1 MRHEKQKK
9 MSNIIA
15 WLTGGLIKE
24 VGSVIDSLT
33 TTKEEKLEI
42 KKQLQVIL
50 EKAEANAQVEVT
62 ARWKSDMSSD
72 SFLSKNIRPMVLIY
86 LTFVFSALAFADGNI
101 GEFEIATEYIPIF
114 QTLLVTVYGA
124 YFVGRSW
131 EKGRKIMNNKDK

>member
-1 MRHEKQKK
+1 
-9 MSNIIA
+9 MSKIIS

-24 VGSVIDSLT
+24 VGNVIDSLT

-50 EKAEANAQVEVT
+50 EKAEANAQAEVT
-62 ARWKSDMSSD
+62 SRWKSDMASD
-72 SFLSKNIRPMVLIY
+72 SPLSKNIRPMVLIY
-86 LTFVFSALAFADGNI
+86 LTFVFSVLAFADGNI
-101 GEFEIATEYIPIF
+101 GEFTIAEEYIPIF

-131 EKGRKIMNNKDK
+131 EKSRKIMNNKTNKE

>member
-1 MRHEKQKK
+1 
-9 MSNIIA
+9 MSKIIS

-86 LTFVFSALAFADGNI
+86 LTFIFSVLAFADGNI
-101 GEFEIATEYIPIF
+101 GEFKIAEAYIPIF

-131 EKGRKIMNNKDK
+131 EKGRNIMNNKDK

>member
-1 MRHEKQKK
+1 
-9 MSNIIA
+9 MSKIIS

-24 VGSVIDSLT
+24 VGDVIDNLT

-42 KKQLQVIL
+42 KNQLQVIL
-50 EKAEANAQVEVT
+50 EKAEANAQTEIT
-62 ARWKSDMSSD
+62 SRWKSDMGSD

-86 LTFVFSALAFADGNI
+86 LTFIFSLLAFADGNI
-101 GEFEIATEYIPIF
+101 GEFKIAEAYIPIF

-131 EKGRKIMNNKDK
+131 EKGRKIMSNTVK

>member
-1 MRHEKQKK
+1 
-9 MSNIIA
+9 MSKIIS

-62 ARWKSDMSSD
+62 SRWKSDMSSD

-86 LTFVFSALAFADGNI
+86 LTFIFSVLAFADGNI
-101 GEFEIATEYIPIF
+101 GQFKIAEAYIPIF

-131 EKGRKIMNNKDK
+131 EKGRKIMSNKEK

>member
-1 MRHEKQKK
+1 
-9 MSNIIA
+9 MSKIIS

-86 LTFVFSALAFADGNI
+86 LTFIFSALAFADGNI
-101 GEFEIATEYIPIF
+101 GKFEIATEYIPIF

-131 EKGRKIMNNKDK
+131 EKSRKIMNNKTNKE

>member
-1 MRHEKQKK
+1 
-9 MSNIIA
+9 MSKIIS

-50 EKAEANAQVEVT
+50 EKAEANAQAEVT
-62 ARWKSDMSSD
+62 SRWKSDMSSD

-86 LTFVFSALAFADGNI
+86 LTFIFSVLAFADGNI
-101 GEFEIATEYIPIF
+101 GHFKIATEYIPIF

-131 EKGRKIMNNKDK
+131 EKSRKIMNNKTKE

>member
-1 MRHEKQKK
+1 
-9 MSNIIA
+9 MSKIIS

-33 TTKEEKLEI
+33 TTKEENLEI
-42 KKQLQVIL
+42 KKKLQVIL

-86 LTFVFSALAFADGNI
+86 LTFVFSVLAFADGNI
-101 GEFEIATEYIPIF
+101 GHFQIAAEYIPIF

-131 EKGRKIMNNKDK
+131 EKSRKIINNKTNKE

>member
-1 MRHEKQKK
+1 
-9 MSNIIA
+9 MSKIIS

-50 EKAEANAQVEVT
+50 EKAEANAQAEVT

-72 SFLSKNIRPMVLIY
+72 SFLS
-86 LTFVFSALAFADGNI
+86 
-101 GEFEIATEYIPIF
+101 
-114 QTLLVTVYGA
+114 
-124 YFVGRSW
+124 
-131 EKGRKIMNNKDK
+131 

>member
-1 MRHEKQKK
+1 
-9 MSNIIA
+9 MSKIIS

-24 VGSVIDSLT
+24 VGGVIDSLT

-86 LTFVFSALAFADGNI
+86 LTFIFSVLAFADGNI
-101 GEFEIATEYIPIF
+101 GEFKIAETYIPIF

-131 EKGRKIMNNKDK
+131 EKSRKITNNNNK

>member
-1 MRHEKQKK
+1 
-9 MSNIIA
+9 MSKIIS

-24 VGSVIDSLT
+24 VGNVIDSLT

-50 EKAEANAQVEVT
+50 EKAEANAQAEVT
-62 ARWKSDMSSD
+62 SRWESDMNSD
-72 SFLSKNIRPMVLIY
+72 SFLSKNIRPLVMVY
-86 LTFVFSALAFADGNI
+86 LTFVFSLLAFTDGNI
-101 GEFEIATEYIPIF
+101 GQFKIAKEYIPIF

-131 EKGRKIMNNKDK
+131 EKGKKTINNKTNKE

>member
-1 MRHEKQKK
+1 
-9 MSNIIA
+9 MSKIIS

-42 KKQLQVIL
+42 KKQLKVIL
-50 EKAEANAQVEVT
+50 EKAEANAQAEVT
-62 ARWKSDMSSD
+62 SRWKSDMSSD

-86 LTFVFSALAFADGNI
+86 LTFIFSVLAFADGNI
-101 GEFEIATEYIPIF
+101 GHFKIATEYIPIF

-131 EKGRKIMNNKDK
+131 EKSRKIMNNKTNKQ

>member
-1 MRHEKQKK
+1 
-9 MSNIIA
+9 MSKIIS

-24 VGSVIDSLT
+24 VGTVIDSLT

-86 LTFVFSALAFADGNI
+86 LTFIFSVLAFADGNI
-101 GEFEIATEYIPIF
+101 GEFKIAEAYIPIF

-131 EKGRKIMNNKDK
+131 EKGRKIMNNKEK

>member
-1 MRHEKQKK
+1 
-9 MSNIIA
+9 MSKIIS

-24 VGSVIDSLT
+24 VGKVIDNLT

-86 LTFVFSALAFADGNI
+86 LTFIFSVLAFADGNI
-101 GEFEIATEYIPIF
+101 GEFKIATEYIPIF

>member
-1 MRHEKQKK
+1 
-9 MSNIIA
+9 MSKIIS

-86 LTFVFSALAFADGNI
+86 LTFIFSVLAFADGNI
-101 GEFEIATEYIPIF
+101 GEFRIAEAYIPIF

-131 EKGRKIMNNKDK
+131 EKGRKIINNNNK